1 MKNTLSNTTEL
12 SVAALPDDAGRA
24 LSAYFSS
31 QTPEWTTP
39 QWLFDA
45 IDKEFGFTLDLCS
58 THGNAKCNKHFT
70 RDENGLLK
78 SWSHEVVFMNPPY
91 GDEIATWM
99 SKAHDVTTRKESTVV
114 CLTPSRTDTVCWHRF
129 AMKHEIR
136 FLRGRLKLG
145 DGKNSVLFTSAIVVM
160 RPASF
165 SIQAFPELSANSKH
179 HENSHRAES

>member
-1 MKNTLSNTTEL
+1 
-12 SVAALPDDAGRA
+12 
-24 LSAYFSS
+24 
-31 QTPEWTTP
+31 
-39 QWLFDA
+39 
-45 IDKEFGFTLDLCS
+45 
-58 THGNAKCNKHFT
+58 
-70 RDENGLLK
+70 
-78 SWSHEVVFMNPPY
+78 MNPPY